1 MPPQDNM
8 STHSLSLAHA
18 RLTPKEKERNRL
30 ILDVLTKLKHLEIGP
45 KDKVSSFQPLTHF
58 LPLFLNI

>member
-8 STHSLSLAHA
+8 STHSLSLAYA

-30 ILDVLTKLKHLEIGP
+30 FLDVLTKLKHLEIGP
-45 KDKVSSFQPLTHF
+45 KD
-58 LPLFLNI
+58 

>member
-18 RLTPKEKERNRL
+18 RLTPKKEERNRL
-30 ILDVLTKLKHLEIGP
+30 FLDVLTKLKHLEIGP
-45 KDKVSSFQPLTHF
+45 KD
-58 LPLFLNI
+58 